1 MLHTVLP
8 STRATAIG
16 LVILTDF
23 LSWDIAPGIGASLAL
38 LAGGLCL
45 VARRPTLLS
54 ELPGELAAGLVLLA
68 ALAGCWDQGI
78 LPLTLGA
85 AGLLALGLLAHPD
98 AAPVDGVRLGE
109 RIVFALI
116 HVFLRPLTDSAL
128 IHRWGQRHR
137 ASSIWWHGWIW
148 PSVFAGVFIGL
159 FTLANPLIA
168 ERLEAT
174 WAWLTGGISLPA
186 PVRVVLWWAFAL
198 FAWLILRPRNNQAI
212 RAAATNPT
220 FLDRTQ
226 LVRRSLGL
234 FHVLF
239 FLQNGLDLTY
249 LWGHAAL
256 PTGMTYAGYAHRGA
270 YPLVATALLAAGF
283 ILAWFRP
290 GSPVMADKLC
300 RNLVIAWLVQN
311 LVLLGSAAWRL
322 DLYVDVYGLTRW
334 RVAAGV
340 WMVLVAGGLVLIGWR
355 IFQDRRNRWLC
366 NANAALVMTIL
377 AFLAWADVDG
387 LIARHNLA
395 RTTTD
400 TDLGYL
406 ESLGPAALPAL
417 RSAVAQGR
425 RKDLHPIID
434 RLNQQLTADLTPWQA
449 WTVRRAAWAAER

>member
-1 MLHTVLP
+1 MLHTILP

-16 LVILTDF
+16 LVILTD
-23 LSWDIAPGIGASLAL
+23 LLCWDIAPGIGASLAL

-45 VARRPTLLS
+45 IARRPAVLS

-68 ALAGCWDQGI
+68 TLAGIWDQGI

-85 AGLLALGLLAHPD
+85 AGLLALGLLAHPEGAPLD
-98 AAPVDGVRLGE
+98 AVRLGE
-109 RIVFALI
+109 RMTVALV
-116 HVFLRPLTDSAL
+116 HAFLRPLTDFAV
-128 IHRWGQRHR
+128 IRRWGQRHR
-137 ASSIWWHGWIW
+137 SPSSWWHGWIW
-148 PSVFAGVFIGL
+148 PIVFAGVFIGL
-159 FTLANPLIA
+159 FTLANPVIS
-168 ERLEAT
+168 ERLEAA
-174 WAWLTGGISLPA
+174 WNWLTGGLSLPA
-186 PVRVVLWWAFAL
+186 PIRVMLWWAIAL
-198 FAWLILRPRNNQAI
+198 FAWLILRPRNNQTGSKTETV
-212 RAAATNPT
+212 RT

-234 FHVLF
+234 FHGLF
-239 FLQNGLDLTY
+239 LLQNGLDLTY

-340 WMVLVAGGLVLIGWR
+340 WMVLVAGGLALIGWR
-355 IFQDRRNRWLC
+355 IFQDHRNRWLC
-366 NANAALVMTIL
+366 NANAALVVTAL
-377 AFLAWADVDG
+377 AILAWADIDG
-387 LIARHNLA
+387 LIARHNLS
-395 RTTTD
+395 RKTTD
-400 TDLGYL
+400 TDLSYL

-417 RSAVAQGR
+417 RSAVAQR
-425 RKDLHPIID
+425 QDLQPIID
-434 RLNQQLTADLTPWQA
+434 RLNQQLTAELVPWQA